1 VLFARTATPDD
12 EPFLWRML
20 AHASWAAPDEDVR
33 RVPHLQRYVA
43 GWGRPGDL
51 GVIGETGDAEQADEG
66 GTVSGARRPVGAAWL
81 RLPTEDDRGNEVFV
95 ASDVAELSV
104 AVEPDRRGTGLGGRL
119 VSELLD
125 RARADGRYAGIVLST
140 RMENPAVRLY
150 QRLGFVQK
158 DVIVNRVG
166 GSSRRMILGLPS
178 VSGQTPRPAQN
189 PE

>member
-1 VLFARTATPDD
+1 MLFTRAATPDD

-20 AHASWAAPDEDVR
+20 AHASWAEPDEDVQ

-43 GWGRPGDL
+43 GWGRAGDL
-51 GVIGETGDAEQADEG
+51 GVIGETEDAQGAGTG
-66 GTVSGARRPVGAAWL
+66 GAVRRPVGAAWL

-95 ASDVAELSV
+95 APDVAELSV

-119 VSELLD
+119 LGELID
-125 RARADGRYAGIVLST
+125 RARGDGRYAGVVLST

-150 QRLGFVQK
+150 ERLGFVQK
-158 DVIVNRVG
+158 GVIVNRVG
-166 GSSRRMILGLPS
+166 GSSRHMVLGFS
-178 VSGQTPRPAQN
+178 SGSGQTPRPAQN

>member
-1 VLFARTATPDD
+1 MLLTRAATPDD

-20 AHASWAAPDEDVR
+20 AHASWAGPDEDVR
-33 RVPHLQRYVA
+33 HVPHLQRYVT
-43 GWGRPGDL
+43 GWGRAGDL
-51 GVIGETGDAEQADEG
+51 GVIGETKAG
-66 GTVSGARRPVGAAWL
+66 PVGAAWL
-81 RLPTEDDRGNEVFV
+81 RLPTEEDRGNAVFV
-95 ASDVAELSV
+95 APDVAELSI
-104 AVEPDRRGTGLGGRL
+104 AVEPDRRGTGVGGRL
-119 VSELLD
+119 LADLID
-125 RARADGRYAGIVLST
+125 RARSDGRYAGVVLST